1 WPVGGLALVSMII
14 AKVSSS
20 MQVKNN
26 ASPKSK
32 PRTASKRGKLESAKP
47 QGEVREQP
55 VRQFCRNCGE
65 PIKSNHQFCEGCGHR
80 L

>member
-32 PRTASKRGKLESAKP
+32 PRTASKRNQLVSAKP
-47 QGEVREQP
+47 LNEVREQP
-55 VRQFCRNCGE
+55 ARQFCRNCGAQ
-65 PIKSNHQFCEGCGHR
+65 IKPNHQFCEGCGHQ